1 MGKYIAIFLGIL
13 FGINILGFAIG
24 VMFGG
29 GGGDEAFF
37 LGVIIILLLTA
48 ILTVLIYMI
57 NFIKKEL
64 WDIRML
70 SKSIK
75 KDTKVKKEGA

>member
-1 MGKYIAIFLGIL
+1 MGKYIAIYFGIL

-29 GGGDEAFF
+29 EGGDEAFF

-75 KDTKVKKEGA
+75 KDTKIKKEGA